1 MQLDLAGVCVSLG
14 SACASGTTQPSPV
27 LVAMKVRDDLVKTSL
42 RFSLNAFTTQ
52 YDIDEAVLRVT
63 AAVERSR
70 L

>member
-1 MQLDLAGVCVSLG
+1 
-14 SACASGTTQPSPV
+14 V